1 MAASAASSLSSFSSL
16 FLRAPR
22 FFLLPAPISLSPTPK
37 TSPLSF
43 SLSSKTLKST
53 PLQASP
59 SDQTETTFYDA
70 DDLDDASVS
79 AFDPPEAPDGF
90 VEPPYFDEGPAES
103 EDQITA
109 AYEELYGAAFSGYV
123 EDKGGESE
131 GFVAKDGFE
140 EMVVQ
145 VRRVTKVV
153 KGGRQLN
160 FRVVVVVGDKKGR
173 VGVGVGKA
181 SEVISAVQ
189 KSALDARR
197 NIVTVPMT
205 KYLTFPHRA
214 GKSPTSCRYRASLV
228 VPCVGARA
236 DIIRGRCLNQ
246 LSPRSE
252 LGGPLCRSSEQSALL
267 TNAFRVKAIV
277 TSEVPLLS
285 KLRTITALKAW
296 TRGNGRRSATYSLA
310 QQATSYALGY
320 GIKENTIVFT

>member
-1 MAASAASSLSSFSSL
+1 QSWPLLQHLLSPPPLLSSS
-16 FLRAPR
+16 APPR
-22 FFLLPAPISLSPTPK
+22 FSLLPAPLFLSPTPTPK

-90 VEPPYFDEGPAES
+90 VEPPYFDDGPAES

-109 AYEELYGAAFSGYV
+109 AYEELYGAAFSGLE

-181 SEVISAVQ
+181 NEVISAVQ

-205 KYLTFPHRA
+205 KYLTFPHRSEGDYGAAKVMLRPASPGTGVIA
-214 GKSPTSCRYRASLV
+214 GGSVRIVLEMAGVENALGKQLGSNNALNN
-228 VPCVGARA
+228 ARA
-236 DIIRGRCLNQ
+236 TVVAVMKMRQ
-246 LSPRSE
+246 
-252 LGGPLCRSSEQSALL
+252 
-267 TNAFRVKAIV
+267 F
-277 TSEVPLLS
+277 SEV
-285 KLRTITALKAW
+285 AAE
-296 TRGNGRRSATYSLA
+296 RGIPMEELW
-310 QQATSYALGY
+310 
-320 GIKENTIVFT
+320 K